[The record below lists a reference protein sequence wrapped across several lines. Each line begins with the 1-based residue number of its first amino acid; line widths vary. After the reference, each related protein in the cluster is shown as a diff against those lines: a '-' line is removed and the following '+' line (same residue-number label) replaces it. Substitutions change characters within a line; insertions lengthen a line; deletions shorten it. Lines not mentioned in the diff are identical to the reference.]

1 MQFCVMGYT
10 KIGKIVAAHGLK
22 GEVIVVHHLDNKS
35 ALKHIK
41 TVFIEDSSKNLIP
54 WFVEKCTP
62 RGEEEM
68 LMKLEEINSKEA
80 TKRVYPKELWLT
92 EEDFNKMV
100 SKNAPIALLGF
111 EIVEGKNVLGEIIE
125 VIEQP
130 HQILCSII
138 YKGNEAYI
146 PLHDQTL
153 LNIDRKA
160 KKVYVELPDGL
171 LDVYAD

>member
-1 MQFCVMGYT
+1 MQFCVMAYT

-22 GEVIVVHHLDNKS
+22 GEVIVVHHLNNKS
-35 ALKHIK
+35 ALKNIK
-41 TVFIEDSSKNLIP
+41 TVFIEDGSKNLIP
-54 WFVEKCTP
+54 WFVEKSSP
-62 RGEEEM
+62 RGEDEI
-68 LMKLEEINSKEA
+68 LLKLEEVNSKEA
-80 TKRVYPKELWLT
+80 TKRIYPKDIWLADA
-92 EEDFNKMV
+92 DFNNIV
-100 SKNAPIALLGF
+100 SKNAPIALLGY